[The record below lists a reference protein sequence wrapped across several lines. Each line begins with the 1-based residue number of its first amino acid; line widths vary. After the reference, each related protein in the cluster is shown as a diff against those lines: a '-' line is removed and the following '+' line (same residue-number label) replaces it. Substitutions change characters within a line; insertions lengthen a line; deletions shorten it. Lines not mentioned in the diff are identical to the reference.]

1 MGAGRRPGGAAIV
14 TANEEQITV
23 LIVDDHELSRLGNRL
38 VLDSVDD
45 ITVVGEAATGE
56 EAVAQVEALKPD
68 VVLMDV
74 RMPGMGG
81 IEATR
86 LITGASMD
94 VRVVVLT
101 TFDLDRY
108 AFGSLQAGASAFLL
122 KSATPDT
129 LINAVRV
136 VSQGDA
142 VVEPRITRR
151 LIDAFVAPDETAG
164 TVAPRDER
172 LDLLSPREL
181 EVLACI
187 GRGLSN
193 QEIRKRFFLS
203 AATVKTHVNRIF
215 AKLDLRDRVQAVIF
229 AREQS
234 LHRDIDPAL

>member
-1 MGAGRRPGGAAIV
+1 M

-68 VVLMDV
+68 IVLMDV

-136 VSQGDA
+136 VAQGDA

-164 TVAPRDER
+164 AVTPRDER

-193 QEIRKRFFLS
+193 QEISELFFLS

>member
-1 MGAGRRPGGAAIV
+1 M
-14 TANEEQITV
+14 

-193 QEIRKRFFLS
+193 QEISELFFLS

>member
-1 MGAGRRPGGAAIV
+1 M
-14 TANEEQITV
+14 

-45 ITVVGEAATGE
+45 ITVVGEVATGE

-193 QEIRKRFFLS
+193 QEISELFFLS

>member
-1 MGAGRRPGGAAIV
+1 M
-14 TANEEQITV
+14 TASEEQITV

-38 VLDSVDD
+38 LLDSVDD

-56 EAVAQVEALKPD
+56 EAIVQVEAVKPD

-86 LITGASMD
+86 MITSSSTDA
-94 VRVVVLT
+94 RIVVLT

-122 KSATPDT
+122 KSATPNT

-136 VSQGDA
+136 VFQGDA

-151 LIDAFVAPDETAG
+151 LIDAFVTPGETAG
-164 TVAPRDER
+164 TVHPRDER
-172 LDLLSPREL
+172 LDRLSPREL

-193 QEIRKRFFLS
+193 QEISALFFLS

-215 AKLDLRDRVQAVIF
+215 AKLDLRDRVQAVIL

>member
-1 MGAGRRPGGAAIV
+1 MTSSA
-14 TANEEQITV
+14 EQISV
-23 LIVDDHELSRLGNRL
+23 VIVDDHELSRLGNRL
-38 VLDSVDD
+38 VVDSVDD
-45 ITVVGEAATGE
+45 IHVVGEAATGE
-56 EAVAQVEALKPD
+56 EAIAQVEALRPD

-86 LITGASMD
+86 LITGASAD

-122 KSATPDT
+122 KSATPDM

-151 LIDAFVAPDETAG
+151 LIDAFVAPDEPAG
-164 TVAPRDER
+164 TLHPRNES
-172 LDLLSPREL
+172 LDRLSPREL
-181 EVLACI
+181 EVLSCI

-193 QEIRKRFFLS
+193 QEISGLFFLS

-229 AREQS
+229 ARELS
-234 LHRDIDPAL
+234 LHRDIDPVL

>member
-1 MGAGRRPGGAAIV
+1 M
-14 TANEEQITV
+14 TASEEQINV
-23 LIVDDHELSRLGNRL
+23 LIVDDHERSRLGNRL
-38 VLDSVDD
+38 VLNSVDD

-56 EAVAQVEALKPD
+56 EAIAQVEALKPD

-74 RMPGMGG
+74 RMPGMDG

-86 LITGASMD
+86 LITGASSA

-151 LIDAFVAPDETAG
+151 LIDAFVTPDEPSG
-164 TVAPRDER
+164 TVSSRDER
-172 LDLLSPREL
+172 LDRLSPREI
-181 EVLACI
+181 EVLSCI

-193 QEIRKRFFLS
+193 QEISDLFFLS

-215 AKLDLRDRVQAVIF
+215 AKLDLRDRVQAVIL

>member
-1 MGAGRRPGGAAIV
+1 M
-14 TANEEQITV
+14 TANEEQTTV

-56 EAVAQVEALKPD
+56 EAIAQVEVLRPD
-68 VVLMDV
+68 VVLMDI

-86 LITGASMD
+86 LITGVSAD

-122 KSATPDT
+122 KSATPDA

-136 VSQGDA
+136 VSKGDA

-151 LIDAFVAPDETAG
+151 LIDAYVAPDEPSG
-164 TVAPRDER
+164 TIRPRDER
-172 LDLLSPREL
+172 LDFLSPREL

-193 QEIRKRFFLS
+193 QEISELLFLS
-203 AATVKTHVNRIF
+203 TATVKTHVNRIF
-215 AKLDLRDRVQAVIF
+215 AKLAMRDRVQAVIF

>member
-193 QEIRKRFFLS
+193 QEISELFFLS

>member
-1 MGAGRRPGGAAIV
+1 MS
-14 TANEEQITV
+14 TEERISV

-45 ITVVGEAATGE
+45 IKVVGEAATGE
-56 EAVAQVEALKPD
+56 EAIAQVEALKPD
-68 VVLMDV
+68 VVLMDI

-86 LITGASMD
+86 AITSTSAD
-94 VRVVVLT
+94 VRIVVLT

-122 KSATPDT
+122 KSATPDA

-136 VSQGDA
+136 VSRGDS

-151 LIDAFVAPDETAG
+151 LIDAFVAPDEPMGA
-164 TVAPRDER
+164 VQPRDER
-172 LDLLSPREL
+172 LDRLSPREL
-181 EVLACI
+181 EVLSCI

-193 QEIRKRFFLS
+193 QEISEMFFLS

-215 AKLDLRDRVQAVIF
+215 AKLDLRDRVQAVIL

-234 LHRDIDPAL
+234 LHRNIDPVL

>member
-1 MGAGRRPGGAAIV
+1 MAAS
-14 TANEEQITV
+14 EEQITV

-56 EAVAQVEALKPD
+56 EAVAQVEALTPD

-74 RMPGMGG
+74 RMPGMDG

-86 LITGASMD
+86 LITSASVD

-101 TFDLDRY
+101 TFDQDRY

-136 VSQGDA
+136 VSRGDA

-151 LIDAFVAPDETAG
+151 LIDAFVAPDEAAG
-164 TVAPRDER
+164 VASPRDER

-181 EVLACI
+181 EVLAYI

-193 QEIRKRFFLS
+193 QEISERFFLS
-203 AATVKTHVNRIF
+203 TATVKTHVNRIF
-215 AKLDLRDRVQAVIF
+215 AKLNLRDRVHAVIF
-229 AREQS
+229 ARDQS
-234 LHRDIDPAL
+234 LHRDVALDR

>member
-1 MGAGRRPGGAAIV
+1 M

-136 VSQGDA
+136 VAQGDA

-164 TVAPRDER
+164 TTHPRDER

-193 QEIRKRFFLS
+193 QEISELFFLS

>member
-1 MGAGRRPGGAAIV
+1 M

-23 LIVDDHELSRLGNRL
+23 LIVDDHELSRLGNPL
-38 VLDSVDD
+38 VLDSADD
-45 ITVVGEAATGE
+45 ITVVGEAASGE

-86 LITGASMD
+86 LITSASID

-122 KSATPDT
+122 KSATPDM

-151 LIDAFVAPDETAG
+151 LIDAFVTPDESAG
-164 TVAPRDER
+164 ALHPSDER
-172 LDLLSPREL
+172 LGLLSPREL
-181 EVLACI
+181 EVLASI

-193 QEIRKRFFLS
+193 QEISELFFLS
-203 AATVKTHVNRIF
+203 TATVKTHVNRIF